1 MSTSPLDRWIDL
13 LPQKPPFLF
22 VDHVLEL
29 EPLRRVRGSLFFPP
43 GHRIFESHLPG
54 EPLVPGVIL
63 IEALA
68 QLSGIALVGA
78 EGTPLQGYL
87 GEVTRM
93 RFHRLIHPGEEITLE
108 SELLQAFG
116 AFAKFRGQASV
127 GREIA
132 AEGELVLVRKSG
144 RDRLQLPGPSG
155 RP

>member
-1 MSTSPLDRWIDL
+1 MAVLPLDHWIQF

-29 EPLRRVRGSLFFPP
+29 EPLRRVRGSLLFPR

-78 EGTPLQGYL
+78 EGKPLRGYL

-93 RFHRLIHPGEEITLE
+93 RFHRLILPEEEITLHAE
-108 SELLQAFG
+108 VLQAFG
-116 AFAKFRGQASV
+116 PFAKFRGRVTVV
-127 GREIA
+127 GELA
-132 AEGELVLVRKSG
+132 AEGELVLVRK
-144 RDRLQLPGPSG
+144 
-155 RP
+155 